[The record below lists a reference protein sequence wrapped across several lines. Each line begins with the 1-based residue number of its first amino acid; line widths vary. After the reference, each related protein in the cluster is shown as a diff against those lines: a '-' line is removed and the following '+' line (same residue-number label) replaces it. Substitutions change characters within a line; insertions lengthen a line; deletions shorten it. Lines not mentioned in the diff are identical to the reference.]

1 MDNKMLAALI
11 IIIIAVV
18 GVGVY
23 AYSSYGGSGE
33 TTIKVYAAD
42 SLAKQL
48 NTTAAKF
55 ESEHPN
61 VKVKIEYSG
70 SQQAIRKVTDLNK
83 SADIVVSADYGLIDK
98 RLIAGNYSDWNLK
111 YASNQMVIAYT
122 NNSQNSSQINA
133 TNWYQIM
140 EQSDVKFGFSDPNSD
155 PAGYR
160 AVMMLQLAESYYND
174 STIFDNLV
182 ASNTAITSQA
192 NGTGY
197 AINAP
202 SNLNPN
208 SKVMIRDDAAQLMP
222 SLQSGDID
230 YVITYKNIAEQQKDS
245 GIKYMVLPGEL
256 SLSNT
261 TYESD
266 YKKIGLVE
274 YSGTNK
280 SKTIKLSPIV
290 YGITVLN
297 NAPEK
302 QLAIEFVQLLLSP
315 TGTQIVK
322 DSFQDPISP
331 AIATNDSS
339 NIPSELQQYVK
350 S

>member
-1 MDNKMLAALI
+1 
-11 IIIIAVV
+11 
-18 GVGVY
+18 
-23 AYSSYGGSGE
+23 
-33 TTIKVYAAD
+33 
-42 SLAKQL
+42 
-48 NTTAAKF
+48 
-55 ESEHPN
+55 
-61 VKVKIEYSG
+61 
-70 SQQAIRKVTDLNK
+70 
-83 SADIVVSADYGLIDK
+83 
-98 RLIAGNYSDWNLK
+98 
-111 YASNQMVIAYT
+111 
-122 NNSQNSSQINA
+122 
-133 TNWYQIM
+133 M

-315 TGTQIVK
+315 TGTQIVT